1 MKAHNMILGL
11 GNKSPAKDKAVPS
24 AANDIIFDVD
34 TEGFEQAVVKA
45 SMTTPVLVDFWA
57 PWCGP
62 CKQLMPVLESAVKE
76 AGGAVRLAKV
86 NIDENQELAQA
97 LRIQSVPTVFAFFK
111 GQPVTAFAGVRP
123 VSEIKAII
131 DQLTKMAQQ
140 GQAIAPDA
148 PPPIDIPAALKA
160 AAEALALNELAMAQ
174 GIYAQI
180 LSQDESNAAAYAGIV
195 RTFINAGHLDQA
207 QQMLEEAPEAM
218 AKDAQLTAA
227 RTALDLARNKPGR
240 KEVEAFTKALDK
252 NPDDH
257 QARFDLALALFAGG
271 DKEAAID
278 ALILIIR
285 KNRAWEEDK
294 ARKQLIQFFEALGP
308 ADPLTLSG
316 RRKLS
321 TVLFS

>member
-1 MKAHNMILGL
+1 MLLGL
-11 GNKSPAKDKAVPS
+11 GQKAPAKDKTTD
-24 AANDIIFDVD
+24 AANDMIFDVD
-34 TEGFEQAVVKA
+34 TNSFEQKVIAV

-62 CKQLMPVLESAVKE
+62 CKQLMPVLEAAVKE
-76 AGGAVRLAKV
+76 AGGTVKMAKV
-86 NIDENQELAQA
+86 NIDDNQELAQA

-111 GQPVTAFAGVRP
+111 GQPVTAFAGIRP

-131 DQLTKMAQQ
+131 DQLSKMAQQ
-140 GQAIAPDA
+140 GEPGAAPVL
-148 PPPIDIPAALKA
+148 DIPTALKA
-160 AAEALALNELAMAQ
+160 AHEALAQNDLPLAQ
-174 GIYAQI
+174 GIYDDI
-180 LSQDESNAAAYAGIV
+180 LQQDEHNAAAYAGII
-195 RTFINAGHLDQA
+195 RTFIAADQLDHA
-207 QQMLEEAPEAM
+207 QDMLANTPESM
-218 AKDAQLTAA
+218 AKDAHLIAV
-227 RTALDLARNKPGR
+227 RTALDLAKNKPDR
-240 KEVEAFTKALDK
+240 KQIEAFIKTLDK

-271 DKEAAID
+271 EKEAAID
-278 ALILIIR
+278 ALIHIIR
-285 KNRAWEEDK
+285 KNRAWEDEK